1 MANRNYIGFEVL
13 ANGNNAV
20 SRILE
25 VVFVILVFLDIGC
38 GIEKWYWFLRILGA
52 VLRNGIGR
60 ISTQIQSFL
69 PPQVS
74 PQG

>member
-1 MANRNYIGFEVL
+1 MEILQLVEYGRVLLTYVIGNIGLSRMSELVL
-13 ANGNNAV
+13 TNGIGHIGLC
-20 SRILE
+20 RILE
-25 VVFVILVFLDIGC
+25 V
-38 GIEKWYWFLRILGA
+38 

-69 PPQVS
+69 PPQVF

>member
-13 ANGNNAV
+13 TNGNNAV

-38 GIEKWYWFLRILGA
+38 GIEKWYWSLRILGA

>member
-25 VVFVILVFLDIGC
+25 VEFVILVFLDSGC
-38 GIEKWYWFLRILGA
+38 GIEKWYWSYLDTDSKL
-52 VLRNGIGR
+52 
-60 ISTQIQSFL
+60 SFPL
-69 PPQVS
+69 KFS
-74 PQG
+74 PRDKVNTN